1 MAELLFCDRCG
12 KVSSASIDKIGGLCS
27 QCGVRECRGKKIT
40 ETGGHYVGVG
50 VGWYEA
56 QRPFIKEYEAAYD
69 GKSPKESE
77 CNEYLREKYFYGK
90 LDNNV
95 DKESATERRK
105 DELYRESPEYMEKRS
120 HEDAIEYQQRHNI
133 NTSSS
138 NVPKCPAC
146 GSANLTKL
154 SAVGKVAKIKLF
166 GIFGAG
172 SLGKTYKCNNC
183 GIKF

>member
-12 KVSSASIDKIGGLCS
+12 RVSSASIDKIGGLCY
-27 QCGVRECRGKKIT
+27 QCGVRERRGKKVT
-40 ETGGHYVGVG
+40 ETGGHYVGTG
-50 VGWYEA
+50 VEWYEA

-69 GKSPKESE
+69 GRSPKESE

-90 LDNNV
+90 LDSNV
-95 DKESATERRK
+95 DKESAAERRK
-105 DELYRESPEYMEKRS
+105 KELYEETPEYMEEHNRS
-120 HEDAIEYQQRHNI
+120 VRIQYQQRHNI
-133 NTSSS
+133 NTNSS
-138 NVPKCPAC
+138 NVPKCPSC